1 MLLWYCVSNM
11 TIYYDNYYHDD
22 DDDYDDNN
30 NDDNIED
37 RDNDDDKDDDDDN
50 DYISERNEKG
60 VDRMMMMTFGSVQ
73 FIHCDQNDWKKLTL
87 LAV

>member
-1 MLLWYCVSNM
+1 MSVIWQ
-11 TIYYDNYYHDD
+11 YYDNYYHDD

-37 RDNDDDKDDDDDN
+37 RDNDDDKDDNDDN

-60 VDRMMMMTFGSVQ
+60 VDDRMTMMTFGSVQ

-87 LAV
+87 LAVWKS